1 MSFLKKIK
9 EKPEKEKKKILFT
22 SIIVVAIFLVL
33 LWFLTIKY
41 NISRINFGSFRGP
54 EINTGGLKDAK
65 NRLKNIKDTFKR
77 NIKDLKG
84 VTDELE

>member
-9 EKPEKEKKKILFT
+9 EKSEKEKKKILFT
-22 SIIVVAIFLVL
+22 SIIIVAIFLVL

-54 EINTGGLKDAK
+54 EINTEGIKDAK
-65 NRLKNIKDTFKR
+65 DRLKNLRDTFNR
-77 NIKDLKG
+77 NIKDFKG

>member
-22 SIIVVAIFLVL
+22 SIIIVAIFLVL
-33 LWFLTIKY
+33 LWFLNIKY
-41 NISRINFGSFRGP
+41 NISRINFGNFKGP
-54 EINTGGLKDAK
+54 EINTEGFKDAK
-65 NRLKNIKDTFKR
+65 DRLKNLKDTFQR